1 VSILYDEAVYYKECG
16 LSVLPI
22 ADRKRPDGRVLPNLA
37 DEKTGDVGPSWK
49 PFQFQLPDDAY
60 LRRWFRCR
68 EADEWRR
75 GIGIIGGKVSGNLV
89 VLDFEDAE
97 TFEAWLAIV
106 DDNGLAD
113 HIEGAPIGST
123 PGGGMHITLRS
134 TVPVPGNTKLAYW
147 ANREVRIETRG
158 EGGYVA
164 APPSQGVVHPTG
176 GAYVKLR
183 GSYATIPVLEPNIL
197 NGLIGFCTF
206 FNEWTPPE
214 RIYQPAQTVR
224 VPGMQTRPGDDF
236 NERGD
241 IRTTLEAHGWHYA
254 RRRGDIEMWTRPGKD
269 GHDTSAT
276 LGYGEPFLFYVFS
289 SNAAPFDG
297 EKCYSIF
304 AVKAILD
311 HGGDFQACAKELAA
325 KGYGASKEEFAR
337 AVLSA
342 QRDKRGESAAAVIS
356 QDKPAENDAPS
367 NEPAVLLGRHE
378 LTDTGNANRFVRMWR
393 DEMRYDH
400 SVSSWFVW
408 NGRYWEQDFVGL
420 CMERAKKTAARIYA
434 EAAEDGLPDDVR
446 TALVKHAKTSHGHD
460 RLKAMIALAKSDPS
474 VAVVHDVWDKDPW
487 LLNVENGTLE
497 LRSGTFREHQRS
509 DMLTHMSRIEYNPI
523 ATCPTWDACLA
534 QWQPQEN
541 IREFLRR
548 GVGYSLTGNTREQ
561 KLFYLYGSGSNGKS
575 VFLEACQFILGGY
588 WLKSKSDSFMR
599 QMNKNAS
606 GAQPDLV
613 PLIGKRFVTTSE
625 VAQSERLNEALV
637 KDLTGGDTFAVR
649 DLYRGMVNFT
659 PQCKIWFYGNHKPRI
674 SSDDGGIWRRFLL
687 VNFGVIIPEDQRDP
701 ELLNKLRAEAS
712 GILNWAL
719 AGLREWMKGGLKT
732 PDEINRATA
741 EYRQAEDVIG
751 RFIDDA
757 LIISPMNSLT
767 GQQMYQSYTT
777 WCKANGE
784 FAKRQ
789 NEFSEAM
796 KNRGF
801 NKQRVS
807 TGVKYIGVGTRMER
821 EIENLV

>member
-1 VSILYDEAVYYKECG
+1 MSELYQEAAYYKECG

-22 ADRKRPDGRVLPNLA
+22 ADRKRPDGRVLPIA
-37 DEKTGDVGPSWK
+37 PDEVTGEMGPTWK
-49 PFQFQLPDDAY
+49 PFQFHAPDDVY
-60 LRRWFRCR
+60 LRQWFLCPI
-68 EADEWRR
+68 ADKWQR
-75 GIGIIGGKVSGNLV
+75 GVGIINGAVSGNLV
-89 VLDFEDAE
+89 TLDFEDAD
-97 TFEAWLAIV
+97 TFDQWLTII
-106 DDNGLAD
+106 DDNGLSEY
-113 HIEGAPIGST
+113 IEDAPIGST
-123 PGGGMHITLRS
+123 PGGGRHITLRS
-134 TVPVPGNTKLAYW
+134 TVAVPGNTKLAFW
-147 ANREVRIETRG
+147 ADKKVRIETRG

-164 APPSQGVVHPTG
+164 APPSRGIVHPNG
-176 GAYVKLR
+176 GEYKR
-183 GSYATIPVLEPNIL
+183 MTGSYSTIPVLKPNIL

-206 FNEWTPPE
+206 FNEWTEPE
-214 RIYQPAQTVR
+214 RIYKPALTSR
-224 VPGMQTRPGDDF
+224 VEGMKTRPGDDF

-241 IRTTLEAHGWHYA
+241 IRPTLEAHGWHYA
-254 RRRGDIEMWTRPGKD
+254 KGRGDVEMWTRPGKD

-276 LGYGEPFLFYVFS
+276 LGYGDRCLFYVFS
-289 SNAAPFDG
+289 SNAAPFDS
-297 EKCYSIF
+297 EHCYTIF

-311 HGGDFQACAKELAA
+311 HGENFTECAKDL
-325 KGYGASKEEFAR
+325 GNQGFGTSKEEFAK
-337 AVLSA
+337 AILTQQKEKQSPSKTH
-342 QRDKRGESAAAVIS
+342 DDPIS
-356 QDKPAENDAPS
+356 QAD
-367 NEPAVLLGRHE
+367 NEPPILMGRHE
-378 LTDTGNANRFVRMWR
+378 LTDTGNANRFVRMWK

-400 SVSSWFVW
+400 SVSSWFIW
-408 NGRYWEQDFVGL
+408 NGRYWEQDFVGM
-420 CMERAKKTAARIYA
+420 CIERAKKTASRIYA

-446 TALVKHAKTSHGHD
+446 SALVKHAKVSHGHD

-474 VAVVHDVWDKDPW
+474 FAVVHDVWDKNAW
-487 LLNVENGTLE
+487 LLNVENGTIE
-497 LRSGTFREHQRS
+497 LKTLAFREHDRT
-509 DMLTHMSRIEYNPI
+509 DMLTHMSKIEYNPV
-523 ATCPTWDACLA
+523 ATCPTWNVCLE
-534 QWQPQEN
+534 QWQPKED
-541 IREFLRR
+541 IRAFLRR

-625 VAQSERLNEALV
+625 VSQSERLNEALV

-701 ELLNKLRAEAS
+701 DMLVKLRAESS

-719 AGLREWMKGGLKT
+719 EGLRDWLKNGLNT

-751 RFIDDA
+751 RFVDDA
-757 LIISPMNSLT
+757 LIIMPGNSIT
-767 GQQMYQSYTT
+767 GQQMYQIYTT

-801 NKQRVS
+801 NKQRMS
-807 TGVKYIGVGTRMER
+807 TGVKYTGVSARTER
-821 EIENLV
+821 EVEEAV